1 MCYFVFFKKNVLLHC
16 SIFGLTFYIYFVLQ
30 DYALK
35 HSDSQSLLD
44 SFNTKIFY
52 FTRTRGLFRYCYPK
66 ERPPASIGK
75 FLF

>member
-1 MCYFVFFKKNVLLHC
+1 MLLCITLKRMLCTLFHVWINNF
-16 SIFGLTFYIYFVLQ
+16 IFIFVLQ

-35 HSDSQSLLD
+35 HTDSQSLLD

-75 FLF
+75 F